1 MTISRFLA
9 PALLLLSAAACASAP
24 VRRDEVAPD
33 ITVDLSISP
42 ARARDRVTE
51 AFQVN
56 GLNVTATQPGVVEFH
71 APRERGILGFDE
83 VFARAVIVPVD
94 CGTRVTIY
102 GESTHYPNSTA
113 REGTATRL
121 GPSSTGRAH
130 DVWVKLQSVA
140 SALRG
145 DSARVRTD

>member
-9 PALLLLSAAACASAP
+9 PALLLLSVAGCASAP

-33 ITVDLSISP
+33 TVDLSISP

-56 GLNVTATQPGVVEFH
+56 GLTVAATQPGVVEFH

-102 GESTHYPNSTA
+102 GESTHYPSSTA

-140 SALRG
+140 SALR
-145 DSARVRTD
+145 DSTRIRTN